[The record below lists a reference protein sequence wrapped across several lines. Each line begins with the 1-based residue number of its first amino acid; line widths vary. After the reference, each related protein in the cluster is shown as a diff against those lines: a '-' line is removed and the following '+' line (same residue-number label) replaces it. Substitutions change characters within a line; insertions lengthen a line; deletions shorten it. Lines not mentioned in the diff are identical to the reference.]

1 MTFRSLLKYL
11 FCTLI
16 LTTAP
21 SINVDAQVGRAVKSF
36 MNETSTIVGKWFG
49 KKTTKET
56 VEEGIKQGTKAISKE
71 IAQRTIARNIDNAIF
86 TPYTTINTNILEE
99 VAAANIK
106 KTLTLKVSKEVS
118 EIALRSASKE
128 FAEHIGKTTTKE
140 AQEYFVKRLGTEG
153 SQEIRELSVKESM
166 QRNAFETKKSWD
178 EKLKD
183 KYHQLKLEL
192 SQTIHKSKAYKELL
206 GIYAKGPICLSEK
219 EMADLLANP
228 KNNIRS
234 LLKVKVGKKKNVV
247 EFLIR
252 LKMCNPE
259 YVKQILDNK
268 DLWPYIKES
277 IRGGGKHEWLMVKNL
292 KSFLFDPKWGDNGDL
307 LALSL
312 TKLSQATNRVNFK
325 IGGGHGTSGRPN
337 SPEARA
343 FHDGLSEVID
353 NSASI
358 EELYINIRRYAKKH
372 LRKEDYN
379 EFLRVL
385 QLLFE

>member
-1 MTFRSLLKYL
+1 M
-11 FCTLI
+11 
-16 LTTAP
+16 AP
-21 SINVDAQVGRAVKSF
+21 TINVDAQIGRAVKSI
-36 MNETSTIVGKWFG
+36 MDETSTMVGKWFG
-49 KKTTKET
+49 KKTAKEVT
-56 VEEGIKQGTKAISKE
+56 EETIEQGAKAISKE
-71 IAQRTIARNIDNAIF
+71 IAQRTIIRNVDNAIF
-86 TPYTTINTNILEE
+86 TPYTTINRNILEE
-99 VAAANIK
+99 VSAANIK
-106 KTLTLKVSKEVS
+106 RTLTLKVSKEVS
-118 EIALRSASKE
+118 EVALRTVSKE
-128 FAEHIGKTTTKE
+128 FADHIGKTTTKE

-153 SQEIRELSVKESM
+153 SQEMRELSVKESM

-183 KYHQLKLEL
+183 KYHQLRLKL

-206 GIYAKGPICLSEK
+206 DIYAKGPICLSEK
-219 EMADLLANP
+219 EMVNLLANP
-228 KNNIRS
+228 KDNIRS

-252 LKMCNPE
+252 LKMCKPE

-268 DLWPYIKES
+268 YLWKDIKDR
-277 IRGGGKHEWLMVKNL
+277 IRGGKGEHEWLMVKNL
-292 KSFLFDPKWGDNGDL
+292 KSFLFDPKWGDDGDL

-325 IGGGHGTSGRPN
+325 IGGGHGTSGRHN
-337 SPEARA
+337 SSEANA

-372 LRKEDYN
+372 LNKEDYN